1 MIQKVLN
8 VAIVAML
15 TLAVTA
21 TAHDFTHCPGV
32 TDELGIA
39 AVSLSPDPVHPSCN
53 VVVKVSGGPTEI
65 AVSGGNATL
74 SLILFGS
81 TVYRK
86 GYDICTEFGVSCPV
100 PAGEKWSG
108 QIQQAIPK
116 EIPTFGSIKAQV
128 DIYNQTHILSCFT
141 MTIALGPSGCPS
153 LRGATNMDVQ
163 KV

>member
-1 MIQKVLN
+1 MVQKILN

-15 TLAVTA
+15 TLAMTA

-81 TVYRK
+81 TV
-86 GYDICTEFGVSCPV
+86 
-100 PAGEKWSG
+100 
-108 QIQQAIPK
+108 
-116 EIPTFGSIKAQV
+116 
-128 DIYNQTHILSCFT
+128 
-141 MTIALGPSGCPS
+141 
-153 LRGATNMDVQ
+153 
-163 KV
+163 

>member
-1 MIQKVLN
+1 MVQKILN

-21 TAHDFTHCPGV
+21 HDFTHCPGV
-32 TDELGIA
+32 TDELQIT

-116 EIPTFGSIKAQV
+116 EIQLLAQ
-128 DIYNQTHILSCFT
+128 LK
-141 MTIALGPSGCPS
+141 L
-153 LRGATNMDVQ
+153 
-163 KV
+163 K